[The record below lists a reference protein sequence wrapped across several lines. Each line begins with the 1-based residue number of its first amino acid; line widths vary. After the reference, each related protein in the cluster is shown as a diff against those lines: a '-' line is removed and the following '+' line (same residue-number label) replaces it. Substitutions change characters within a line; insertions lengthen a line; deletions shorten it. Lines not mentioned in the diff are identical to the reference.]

1 MKLISEMQLNEQNH
15 VELLF
20 RCYLNLA
27 WNEHDRNQHAYS
39 VSFFRK
45 AIAYAEKH
53 GKSIPLKHVQ
63 PFFDFQKEELERL
76 KMHGDKVGMGKVAKD
91 ILRGYEA
98 MGLEFL
104 GKSVRSEMKALG
116 VEL

>member
-1 MKLISEMQLNEQNH
+1 MKLISEMQLNQQNH

-20 RCYLNLA
+20 GCYLNLA

-91 ILRGYEA
+91 ILRGY
-98 MGLEFL
+98 
-104 GKSVRSEMKALG
+104 
-116 VEL
+116 